1 MTAAPDTEV
10 RFEEWDGAAA
20 LDRLDDLIHIYKAAF
35 LDVFEDDP
43 DRAAADR
50 RLHVT
55 GHLHRD
61 DVRVLGALDDDRL
74 VGMTYVV
81 PGRRGHWW
89 HDVVW
94 SSLPTAQAQ
103 DWLSDVVEIV
113 ELHVL
118 PAYQGRGIGR
128 RLLRTVLRDAPQ
140 RTAALSA
147 LDDPTLPARHLY
159 ASEGFI
165 PLLESFR
172 FPGGLTRYAVL
183 AKRLH

>member
-10 RFEEWDGAAA
+10 RLVEWDGQTA
-20 LDRLDDLIHIYKAAF
+20 LDHLDDLIHVYKRAF

-50 RLHVT
+50 RLHVA
-55 GHLHRD
+55 GHLRRT
-61 DVRVLGALDDDRL
+61 DVRVLGAFDEDQL

-89 HDVVW
+89 HDVVL
-94 SSLPTAQAQ
+94 SSLPSAQATE
-103 DWLSDVVEIV
+103 WLSDVLEIV

-118 PAYQGRGIGR
+118 PEHQGRGIGR
-128 RLLRTVLRDAPQ
+128 LLLRTALADAPQ

-159 ASEGFI
+159 AAEGFM
-165 PLLESFR
+165 PLLEGFR

-183 AKRLH
+183 AKRLR

>member
-10 RFEEWDGAAA
+10 RLEEWDGSAA
-20 LDRLDDLIHIYKAAF
+20 LSRLDELIRVYKEAF

-43 DRAAADR
+43 QRAAADR
-50 RLHVT
+50 RLHVA
-55 GHLHRD
+55 GHLQRT
-61 DVRVLGALDDDRL
+61 DVRVLGALDGERL
-74 VGMTYVV
+74 VGMTYAV

-94 SSLPTAQAQ
+94 SSLPSAQAQ
-103 DWLSDVVEIV
+103 EWLSDVVEIV

-118 PAYQGRGIGR
+118 PQWQGRGIGR
-128 RLLRTVLRDAPQ
+128 RLLRTVLADAPQ

-159 ASEGFI
+159 AAEGFA
-165 PLLESFR
+165 PLLEGFR

-183 AKRLH
+183 AKRLR

>member
-10 RFEEWDGAAA
+10 RLEEWDGPTA
-20 LDRLDDLIHIYKAAF
+20 LRRVDDLIRVYKAAF

-50 RLHVT
+50 RLHVS
-55 GHLHRD
+55 GHLQRP
-61 DVRVLGALDDDRL
+61 DVRVLGALDGDHL

-94 SSLPTAQAQ
+94 SSLPSAEAQE
-103 DWLSDVVEIV
+103 WLSDVVEIV

-118 PAYQGRGIGR
+118 PSHQGRGIGR
-128 RLLRTVLRDAPQ
+128 RLLRASLAGAPQ

-159 ASEGFI
+159 AAEGFV
-165 PLLESFR
+165 PLLEGFR

-183 AKRLH
+183 AKRLR